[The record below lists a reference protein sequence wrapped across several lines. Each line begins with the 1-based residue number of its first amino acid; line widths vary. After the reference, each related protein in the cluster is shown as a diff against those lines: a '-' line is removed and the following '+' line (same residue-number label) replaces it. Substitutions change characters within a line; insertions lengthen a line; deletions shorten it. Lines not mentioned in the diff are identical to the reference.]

1 MRLGA
6 AGEERKDLD
15 RMTMRVQSQDKGM
28 ERRGVC
34 IPGIFTVKSRESGT
48 GPDVRG
54 CRRHLAER
62 REANGVSTEAPQTG
76 VCVKG
81 REHLR

>member
-1 MRLGA
+1 M
-6 AGEERKDLD
+6 K
-15 RMTMRVQSQDKGM
+15 VQSQDKGM

-34 IPGIFTVKSRESGT
+34 VPGIFRVKSREFGT
-48 GPDVRG
+48 GLDVRG
-54 CRRHLAER
+54 CRRHPAER

-81 REHLR
+81 GEHLG